1 MAFPTAD
8 KLGYSGSMIFA
19 LLSDLHANRQAL
31 EAVWQHVQLQRVDR
45 LVFLGDYIDYGAD
58 PVWTLDFVMRH
69 VAEGAIAVKGNHDDA
84 IASQQGH
91 QFSAHVQASLDWTIQ
106 QLGQVQKDF
115 LAALP
120 LTVRLDNCLF
130 THANAH
136 APDRWEYIQDRLQA
150 ARSLHATTA
159 SVVFCG
165 HMHEPCL
172 YHQSQSGK
180 MGEFTPV
187 NGVATELLPSRHWL
201 VIPGSVGQPRDGN
214 PAACYATF
222 DSTQHL
228 FTLHRVPYD
237 HESAAAQILA
247 AGLPNMNATRLA
259 HGI

>member
-247 AGLPNMNATRLA
+247 AGLPDMNATRLA

>member
-1 MAFPTAD
+1 MAPPAAGQ
-8 KLGYSGSMIFA
+8 LGYSGSMKFA

-31 EAVWQHVQLQRVDR
+31 EAVWKHVQLQQVDR
-45 LVFLGDYIDYGAD
+45 LVFLGDYVDYGAD

-106 QLGQVQKDF
+106 QLGQAQKDF
-115 LAALP
+115 LATLP
-120 LTVRLDNCLF
+120 LTARVDNCLF

-136 APDRWEYIQDRLQA
+136 APAGWAYVYDRLQA

-187 NGVATELLPSRHWL
+187 NGVATELSPARHWL

-214 PAACYATF
+214 PAACYAIHDGAAGTV
-222 DSTQHL
+222 TCW
-228 FTLHRVPYD
+228 RVPYD
-237 HESAAAQILA
+237 HEAASARIRAE
-247 AGLPNMNATRLA
+247 GLPEELALRLA
-259 HGI
+259 LGR